1 MAMSNSSTAQ
11 VLPFEAEMPPEGAAQ
26 SPRGREISRREQI
39 WQYVEDST
47 IIGGFIFLV
56 IVFSTVCFV
65 LETEP
70 ALKGPELQ
78 GMWFGYASMIS
89 RRRQHRIIE
98 RATTCM
104 ASHASAQKLLWSLLG
119 CILTCSRFPVSS
131 SSFET
136 FAVVIFSV
144 EYMIRLICCPDR
156 RTFVIAPLNLVDLL
170 AIVPCACHIPSPVT
184 TPISPVLG
192 SAWPTPAQLGSAWLV
207 PSHLLRSRR
216 STGLFLRSCRR
227 RL

>member
-47 IIGGFIFLV
+47 VIGGFIFLV

-104 ASHASAQKLLWSLLG
+104 ASHTSTRRNCCCGLSLAAF
-119 CILTCSRFPVSS
+119 SRALVS
-131 SSFET
+131 
-136 FAVVIFSV
+136 
-144 EYMIRLICCPDR
+144 
-156 RTFVIAPLNLVDLL
+156 
-170 AIVPCACHIPSPVT
+170 
-184 TPISPVLG
+184 
-192 SAWPTPAQLGSAWLV
+192 
-207 PSHLLRSRR
+207 RSRR
-216 STGLFLRSCRR
+216 PVSR
-227 RL
+227 RLPSPSFPSSI

>member
-89 RRRQHRIIE
+89 RRRQHRI
-98 RATTCM
+98 
-104 ASHASAQKLLWSLLG
+104 
-119 CILTCSRFPVSS
+119 
-131 SSFET
+131 
-136 FAVVIFSV
+136 
-144 EYMIRLICCPDR
+144 
-156 RTFVIAPLNLVDLL
+156 
-170 AIVPCACHIPSPVT
+170 
-184 TPISPVLG
+184 
-192 SAWPTPAQLGSAWLV
+192 
-207 PSHLLRSRR
+207 HLLLVELALGRARARARLCECALLLRLTHRRRRHLCGRRHQHRCADRGGAPGAGCPPLRWR
-216 STGLFLRSCRR
+216 STGKMDEPD
-227 RL
+227 RLKTRIHTREGGW